1 VQQKKCQSLALKKER
16 KNSTIYL
23 DNKQWAGD
31 VFSLHPLLL
40 LLLLLNVLL
49 LLKLPVLLYLKLLL
63 VLLLLLLEEV
73 QLVRVEG
80 RGRLAKLGELL
91 RQGLDR
97 MVFLR

>member
-40 LLLLLNVLL
+40 LLLLLLL
-49 LLKLPVLLYLKLLL
+49 MLLKLPVLLYLKLLL